1 MPLWWFCC
9 CHWCNFQNTVLWRLL
24 FILSADTRLC
34 QHPDWAIS
42 STDSPTIKKYYKH
55 KKLIKLTL
63 CQALDVVFMAWRS
76 FLCQTLPPFKFTS
89 LPWSSKMHNKK
100 IWYKGKKKCGPR
112 ERGEGGG
119 DEGLILLVL
128 RRDKRNLAKEMAKAT
143 PNFNKRGFISLCSF
157 IIIIQKPLSVAKFM
171 NPHTNT

>member
-9 CHWCNFQNTVLWRLL
+9 CHWCNFQNTVLRRLL
-24 FILSADTRLC
+24 FISSADTRLC

-89 LPWSSKMHNKK
+89 LPWFD
-100 IWYKGKKKCGPR
+100 IR
-112 ERGEGGG
+112 EKRLEIREMRTQRAWRGGWWW
-119 DEGLILLVL
+119 
-128 RRDKRNLAKEMAKAT
+128 
-143 PNFNKRGFISLCSF
+143 GFDPFWFWGEIRE
-157 IIIIQKPLSVAKFM
+157 I
-171 NPHTNT
+171 

>member
-9 CHWCNFQNTVLWRLL
+9 CHWCNFQNTVLRRLL
-24 FILSADTRLC
+24 FISSADTRLC

-76 FLCQTLPPFKFTS
+76 CDHLYAKLSHLLNLLHSHDLVRCTIKRFDIREKKKMRTQRAWRGGWWWGFDPFGSEARLEK
-89 LPWSSKMHNKK
+89 SSK
-100 IWYKGKKKCGPR
+100 
-112 ERGEGGG
+112 
-119 DEGLILLVL
+119 
-128 RRDKRNLAKEMAKAT
+128 RD
-143 PNFNKRGFISLCSF
+143 G
-157 IIIIQKPLSVAKFM
+157 
-171 NPHTNT
+171 